1 MRKAIAL
8 WVFVAMASILSPSSL
23 VFAEGKGQ
31 GQSVKPPGWEKEKKK
46 GWKGEVP
53 PGIEK
58 KGGEIPPGL
67 SKEDE
72 GEGKGGNL
80 LDGAAARKKGGKVPT
95 SHRALHLRGKKRGN
109 QRRNSGGRPRRSTGG
124 WRMARSYAWSWTCSS
139 GIATDG
145 CQGVGESRDGKSVTV
160 SGELVRFQGGG
171 RKQTREEVLQCP
183 PT

>member
-31 GQSVKPPGWEKEKKK
+31 GQSVKPPGWGKEKKK

-72 GEGKGGNL
+72 GEGKGGKPP
-80 LDGAAARKKGGKVPT
+80 GW
-95 SHRALHLRGKKRGN
+95 SRGKKK
-109 QRRNSGGRPRRSTGG
+109 G
-124 WRMARSYAWSWTCSS
+124 W
-139 GIATDG
+139 
-145 CQGVGESRDGKSVTV
+145 QGADKPPGLAPQGKEK
-160 SGELVRFQGGG
+160 G
-171 RKQTREEVLQCP
+171 KP
-183 PT
+183 KKK